1 MQDRKIVTPGKA
13 ARQSPRKLPD
23 KSMPRQGKKERY
35 QEKVH
40 YLGSEVRV
48 KLKTL
53 EGKIRKESNRK
64 PK

>member
-23 KSMPRQGKKERY
+23 KSMPRKGKKEIFK
-35 QEKVH
+35 EKVH

-48 KLKTL
+48 NSKTI
-53 EGKIRKESNRK
+53 EGKIRKESNRT

>member
-23 KSMPRQGKKERY
+23 KSMPRQGKKEIY

-40 YLGSEVRV
+40 YFGREVTV

-53 EGKIRKESNRK
+53 EGIIRKESNRT
-64 PK
+64 PE